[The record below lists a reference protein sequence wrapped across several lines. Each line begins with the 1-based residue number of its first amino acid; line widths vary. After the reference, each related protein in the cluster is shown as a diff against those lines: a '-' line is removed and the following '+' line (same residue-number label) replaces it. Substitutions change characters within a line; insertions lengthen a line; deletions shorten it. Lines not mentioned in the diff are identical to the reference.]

1 MNFKTN
7 KNKQMLI
14 DEFNNTP
21 ILINEIVEVSHGIL
35 YPYDSGK
42 TYKRDVKVVEV
53 LEDDYYMVSDA
64 DRSYSKPVKV
74 HKNDITR
81 NTRNIGSNPFKKDTT
96 SSQIKTFNF
105 SIESILYTLCKRNSS
120 YHIDNVPIMDIN
132 WNPFVIDKDGNK
144 VYYQRD
150 FCWTVED
157 KKLLIDSIYNDIEC
171 GKILIRKRSWV
182 ELQKMVKNGETVIS
196 FNDIVDGK
204 QRLNTLNEFVDDV
217 FPDSNGVYFS
227 ELSDRAQNLF
237 LSNQLITYCELSEN
251 TKDSDVIE
259 QFLKMNF
266 TGVPQSKEHIEFV
279 KSIRVKE

>member
-35 YPYDSGK
+35 YPYDNGK